1 MLRLII
7 DTALGYM
14 GIGVATDAGVL
25 ASAVVA
31 SPVTI
36 TTLGAKTVDFLLRA
50 SGHDRKELLEV
61 AVSAGPGTFTSLRA
75 GISLAKGIGMGL
87 DVPIVPVSTL
97 DAMADTVRQGD
108 GYLAAAI
115 DGKNDN
121 IYLAVYGLR
130 PGAAEKVVPDTL
142 IKAVGA
148 AAGCP
153 KVLRQHPVRLIG
165 FGVER
170 YKGFLTGICTRI
182 ETWDRL
188 EPDRMIGSLNRIA
201 SQRLY
206 SAVPCPAVTFAPVY
220 LRLPDVNK
228 KNGRP
233 GLL

>member
-14 GIGVATDAGVL
+14 GMGVATDAEVL

-36 TTLGAKTVDFLLRA
+36 TTLGAKTIDFLLRA
-50 SGHDRKELLEV
+50 SGHDRKELREV

-75 GISLAKGIGMGL
+75 GISLAKGMGMGL

-142 IKAVGA
+142 MKA
-148 AAGCP
+148 AADCP
-153 KVLRQHPVRLIG
+153 KVLRQHPIRLIG
-165 FGVER
+165 FGLER
-170 YKGFLTGICTRI
+170 YKAFLSGICMRI

-188 EPDRMIGSLNRIA
+188 EPGRMIGSLNRIA

-206 SAVPCPAVTFAPVY
+206 SAVPRPAATFAPVY

-228 KNGRP
+228 RKGRP